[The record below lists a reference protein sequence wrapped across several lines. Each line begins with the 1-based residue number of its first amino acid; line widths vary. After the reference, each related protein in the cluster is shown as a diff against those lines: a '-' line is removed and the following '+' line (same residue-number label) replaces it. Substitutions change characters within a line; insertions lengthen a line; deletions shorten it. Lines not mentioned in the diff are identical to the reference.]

1 MYRSLQHPV
10 ALTSSMSTEPL
21 HLQCV
26 HVCACVSTLI
36 PHGVAELG
44 EEGQQLRLQANRC
57 KAEGLEQGLGL
68 HAVLMVLH
76 PKTTRTYLQP

>member
-1 MYRSLQHPV
+1 M
-10 ALTSSMSTEPL
+10 
-21 HLQCV
+21 C
-26 HVCACVSTLI
+26 VCASTLV

-44 EEGQQLRLQANRC
+44 EEGQQIRLQANRC

-76 PKTTRTYLQP
+76 TKQEPTYNLHFLHKNSFVTFR